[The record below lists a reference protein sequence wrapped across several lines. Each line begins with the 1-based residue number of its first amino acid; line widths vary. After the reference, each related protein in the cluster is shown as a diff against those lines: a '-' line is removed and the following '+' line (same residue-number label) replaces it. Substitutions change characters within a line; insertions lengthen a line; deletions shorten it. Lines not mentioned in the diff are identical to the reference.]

1 MKIRRRHQREAE
13 VSTHSLNDIMFFL
26 LLFFLILSTMAHPN
40 VIKVLLP
47 ESKEAASKESK
58 QNAQLVVDAQKQ
70 YYLDNVVCTA
80 EELERR
86 LGLIAQKDSTI
97 GISIQMDRTLSVQ
110 DLLDVMEMGKRQH
123 LAMFLKTTQPQ

>member
-1 MKIRRRHQREAE
+1 
-13 VSTHSLNDIMFFL
+13 
-26 LLFFLILSTMAHPN
+26 MAHPN

-70 YYLDNVVCTA
+70 YYLDNIVCTP

-110 DLLDVMEMGKRQH
+110 DLVDVMEMGKRQH

>member
-1 MKIRRRHQREAE
+1 
-13 VSTHSLNDIMFFL
+13 MFFL

-70 YYLDNVVCTA
+70 YYLDNIVCTA

-110 DLLDVMEMGKRQH
+110 DLVDVMEMGKRQH

>member
-1 MKIRRRHQREAE
+1 MRIQRRHKNHAE

-70 YYLDNVVCTA
+70 YYLDNIVCTA

-110 DLLDVMEMGKRQH
+110 DLVDVMEMGKRQH

>member
-58 QNAQLVVDAQKQ
+58 QNTHLVVDAQKQ
-70 YYLDNVVCTA
+70 YYLDNIVCTP

-110 DLLDVMEMGKRQH
+110 DLVDVMEMGKRQH
-123 LAMFLKTTQPQ
+123 LAMFLKTTQPN

>member
-1 MKIRRRHQREAE
+1 MKIRRRHKNDAE

-70 YYLDNVVCTA
+70 YY
-80 EELERR
+80 
-86 LGLIAQKDSTI
+86 
-97 GISIQMDRTLSVQ
+97 
-110 DLLDVMEMGKRQH
+110 
-123 LAMFLKTTQPQ
+123 

>member
-58 QNAQLVVDAQKQ
+58 QNTQLVVDAQKQ
-70 YYLDNVVCTA
+70 YYLDNIVCTP

-110 DLLDVMEMGKRQH
+110 DLVDVMEMGKRQH
-123 LAMFLKTTQPQ
+123 LAMFLKTTQPN